1 MDNHNDFL
9 VDEEEDQR
17 EVAFI
22 RTQLPSELKDQFS
35 DDDLLWITDAAAD
48 YYFTSGVLES
58 EADEVDI
65 DLEAVARHVCKLAAE
80 EGRSPLDAQDVF
92 FVVQADLDYQEM

>member
-1 MDNHNDFL
+1 M
-9 VDEEEDQR
+9 DEEDSRR

-22 RTQLPSELKDQFS
+22 REQLPSELKEKFTDG
-35 DDDLLWITDAAAD
+35 DLLWMTEAAAD

-65 DLEAVARHVCKLAAE
+65 DLEAVAAYVCSKAME
-80 EGRSPLDAQDVF
+80 EGRPKLDAQDVF
-92 FVVQADLDYQEM
+92 FVVQADLDYQEAD